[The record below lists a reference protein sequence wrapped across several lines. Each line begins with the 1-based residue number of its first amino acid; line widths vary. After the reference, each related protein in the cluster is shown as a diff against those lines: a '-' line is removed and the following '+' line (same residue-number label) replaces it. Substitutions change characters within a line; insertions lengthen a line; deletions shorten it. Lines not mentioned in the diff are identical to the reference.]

1 MKLVTVFEYDDLV
14 KLQSAVV
21 VEMWDRVMSTGSGKR
36 KFNAEFNESERE
48 LIKQYYKIF
57 YTWHFGRIGGTG
69 VPKEHR
75 MTISTYK
82 LMHRACHFFS
92 KG

>member
-1 MKLVTVFEYDDLV
+1 MKLVTVFEYYDLV

-48 LIKQYYKIF
+48 LIKKYYKIF
-57 YTWHFGRIGGTG
+57 YTWHFETRI
-69 VPKEHR
+69 PKEHR

-82 LMHRACHFFS
+82 LMQRACHFFS
-92 KG
+92 KE